1 MCNIGQ
7 LNVILVRILYRLITF
22 LLSLGRCIA
31 SLGAG
36 AVCSCLA
43 PSPEQPANINTDMAA
58 IIAAANNVFFISY
71 SPYCCFVFWCCF
83 TLVPSVLASLHLLI
97 MSVVYNMRFSL
108 LAAAM
113 IAAMS
118 VFIFMQYAQLL
129 FGRYFVYFIK
139 ALILLYFFQPVY

>member
-31 SLGAG
+31 SLGRCRG
-36 AVCSCLA
+36 GRAVCSCLA

-97 MSVVYNMRFSL
+97 MSVVYNMSFSFS
-108 LAAAM
+108 
-113 IAAMS
+113 IYT
-118 VFIFMQYAQLL
+118 FYTIQYL
-129 FGRYFVYFIK
+129 FLCNMPNYF
-139 ALILLYFFQPVY
+139 LEDILYTL